1 MTIYDFIKTHTIDEI
16 AEEVTKNLDAGTD
29 LQTFFG
35 VDNIVNVQACEDH
48 MCSRLTMYDKCSC
61 LAVEHLCPCLED
73 QKKLIKEE
81 IKYAL
86 NQDVEGD

>member
-29 LQTFFG
+29 LQLLFR
-35 VDNIVNVQACEDH
+35 VNEIVNHEACASH
-48 MCSRLTMYDKCSC
+48 NCKYFTVYDECKCLS
-61 LAVEHLCPCLED
+61 LERVCPCLED

-81 IKYAL
+81 IRFIL
-86 NQDVEGD
+86 DSDVEGD